1 MGKFDG
7 KVVIVTGSSS
17 GIGQA
22 AALQFAK
29 GGACVT
35 ITGRSEERLKL
46 TKERMIAGGAR
57 EDHVLV
63 VIGNVEE
70 ESCAQ
75 ELVKQTV
82 AKWNRI
88 DTLINNAGVTVK
100 PDVDPESLET
110 FDYIFAINL
119 RGVIQLTKLVLP
131 HLIKAKGNV
140 VSISSIVAYR
150 PIADLCYYSMTKA
163 ALDHF
168 TRIFAL
174 KYAKDGVRFNNVNP
188 GFTKTS
194 IFTRHR
200 PEENEQTVLDEF
212 ESDYI
217 SKIVPMGRMATSEE
231 IADSILFLTGN
242 QATYITGT
250 TLVVDGGFC
259 VLTQETG
266 RF

>member
-1 MGKFDG
+1 MGKYEG

-22 AALQFAK
+22 TAIMYAK
-29 GGACVT
+29 EGACVT
-35 ITGRSEERLKL
+35 ITGRDEERLKA
-46 TKERMIAGGAR
+46 TKERILSNGVT
-57 EDHVLV
+57 EDRVLMV
-63 VIGNVEE
+63 VGNVQEE
-70 ESCAQ
+70 QCAKA
-75 ELVKQTV
+75 LVTETI

-88 DTLINNAGVTVK
+88 DILINNAGVTVK

-110 FDYIFAINL
+110 FDYIFSINL

-131 HLIKAKGNV
+131 HLMATKGNV
-140 VSISSIVAYR
+140 VSVSSVVAYR
-150 PIADLCYYSMTKA
+150 PIPDLSYYSMTKA

-168 TRIFAL
+168 TRLFAI
-174 KYAKDGVRFNNVNP
+174 KYAKNNVRFNNVNP

-200 PEENEQTVLDEF
+200 PIEDEQAVLQE
-212 ESDYI
+212 
-217 SKIVPMGRMATSEE
+217 IVPMGRMAKSDE
-231 IADSILFLTGN
+231 IADAILFLTSN
-242 QATYITGT
+242 HASYITGT

-259 VLTQETG
+259 ILTQETG